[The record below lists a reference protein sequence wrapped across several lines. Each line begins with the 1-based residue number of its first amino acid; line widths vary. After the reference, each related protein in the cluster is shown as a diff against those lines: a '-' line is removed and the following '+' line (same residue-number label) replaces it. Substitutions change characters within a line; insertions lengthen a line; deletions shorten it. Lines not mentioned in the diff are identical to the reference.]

1 MIVVVGFMG
10 AGKTT
15 VGRILAERLGLPFVD
30 SDLVIEHEQRRAIK
44 DIFAQH
50 GQDAFRDIEE
60 DAIKRLLEGPD
71 CVLSLGGGACGRA
84 ATRERLAAHTVI
96 YLHVD
101 LDEAILRVG
110 RDEYRPMLHDPGLPD
125 LYAGRLEIYAN
136 VATVVSHTTG
146 RRVEDIAW
154 EIIDQITGTAEADGT
169 RGVLVAPPGGSYRVH
184 VGAGLVGQIARL
196 LPVPTDAERIVVLAD
211 RAADDAAALVA
222 HHLGELDRPVSRI
235 TVDDDGT
242 GDPDSTGDPGTGA
255 LTDGLA
261 RLARTTAQLSALGVH
276 RGDLLVGVGGESV
289 CELVGFVAATYNR
302 GMAHA
307 LVPTTLEAQ
316 ADSAVGGKCAVA
328 LADGTSLLG
337 LIHQPVVVVCD
348 VTLAAAPGRPDFE
361 AGLAEIVKH
370 GLVRDPALL
379 DELAAGSAAI
389 AARDTARLVGLV
401 RRSVEIKGDVVTSD
415 EREEG
420 GRLHLNYGHTFSR
433 AFARADRSLS
443 GGDALALGMMAAAY
457 LSHRL
462 GRLDEAG
469 VWAHRQ
475 VLQALDLP
483 VRATFAY
490 DDLVDTLR
498 KDRKYRR
505 GWRFVLLQAPGVPEA
520 GVGPEPQDVADALA
534 DLADE
539 PSLSPR

>member
-44 DIFAQH
+44 DIFAEH
-50 GQDAFRDIEE
+50 GQDVFRDIEE

-125 LYAGRLEIYAN
+125 LYAGRLAIYAD
-136 VATVVSHTTG
+136 VATVVSRTTG

-169 RGVLVAPPGGSYRVH
+169 KGVLVAPPGGSYRVH

-235 TVDDDGT
+235 TVDDDPGGT
-242 GDPDSTGDPGTGA
+242 SGPDD
-255 LTDGLA
+255 TDGLA
-261 RLARTTAQLSALGVH
+261 RLARTTEQLSALGVH
-276 RGDLLVGVGGESV
+276 RGDLLVGVGSEPV

-328 LADGTSLLG
+328 LPDGTSLLG

-348 VTLAAAPGRPDFE
+348 VTLAAAPGRSDFE

-443 GGDALALGMMAAAY
+443 GGDALALGMMAAAH

-462 GRLDEAG
+462 GRLDAAG
-469 VWAHRQ
+469 VRAHRQ
-475 VLQALDLP
+475 VLQALGLP

-505 GWRFVLLQAPGVPEA
+505 GWRFVLLQALGVPEA
-520 GVGPEPQDVADALA
+520 GVGPQPQDVAGALA
-534 DLADE
+534 DLAAE
-539 PSLSPR
+539 PR

>member
-44 DIFAQH
+44 DIFAEH

-60 DAIKRLLEGPD
+60 GAIKRLLEGPD

-125 LYAGRLEIYAN
+125 LYAGRLAIYAD
-136 VATVVSHTTG
+136 VATVVSRTTG

-169 RGVLVAPPGGSYRVH
+169 KGVLVAPPGGSYRVH

-211 RAADDAAALVA
+211 HAADDAAGLVA
-222 HHLGELDRPVSRI
+222 HHLGDLDRPVSRI
-235 TVDDDGT
+235 TVDGEPGGT
-242 GDPDSTGDPGTGA
+242 GGTGA
-255 LTDGLA
+255 TDGPDGPDGLT
-261 RLARTTAQLSALGVH
+261 RLARTTEQLSALGVH
-276 RGDLLVGVGGESV
+276 RGDLLVGVGSERV

-348 VTLAAAPGRPDFE
+348 VSLAAAPGRPDFD

-379 DELAAGSAAI
+379 DDLADGSAAI

-462 GRLDEAG
+462 GRLDAAG
-469 VWAHRQ
+469 VRAHRQ
-475 VLQALDLP
+475 VLQALGLP

-505 GWRFVLLQAPGVPEA
+505 GWRFVLLRVLGVPEA
-520 GVGPEPQDVADALA
+520 GVGPQPQDVAGALA
-534 DLADE
+534 DLAAE
-539 PSLSPR
+539 PL

>member
-44 DIFAQH
+44 DIFAEH

-125 LYAGRLEIYAN
+125 LYAGRLAIYAD
-136 VATVVSHTTG
+136 VATVVSRTTG

-154 EIIDQITGTAEADGT
+154 EIIDQITGIAEADGT
-169 RGVLVAPPGGSYRVH
+169 KGVLVAPPGGSYRVH

-211 RAADDAAALVA
+211 HAADDAAGLVA
-222 HHLGELDRPVSRI
+222 HHLGDLDRPVSRI
-235 TVDDDGT
+235 TVDGEPGGT
-242 GDPDSTGDPGTGA
+242 GGTGA
-255 LTDGLA
+255 TDGPDGPDGLT
-261 RLARTTAQLSALGVH
+261 RLARTTEQLSALGVH
-276 RGDLLVGVGGESV
+276 RGDLLVGVGSERV

-348 VTLAAAPGRPDFE
+348 VSLAAAPGRPDFD

-379 DELAAGSAAI
+379 DDLADGSAAI

-415 EREEG
+415 ERDEG

-457 LSHRL
+457 LSQRL
-462 GRLDEAG
+462 GRLDAAG
-469 VWAHRQ
+469 VRAHRQ
-475 VLQALDLP
+475 VLQALGLP

-505 GWRFVLLQAPGVPEA
+505 GWRFVLLQALGVPEA
-520 GVGPEPQDVADALA
+520 GVGPQPQDVAGALA
-534 DLADE
+534 DLAAE
-539 PSLSPR
+539 PL